1 MKRLLIFFTAGLFM
15 ASAILSCTDR
25 STAGSSGDMS
35 VSAHMS
41 PAEFEKV
48 LLEYGEGAG
57 GYLLDFLQNNPESLS
72 YPFKLLQDSSEISI
86 YTSPDGRLRFYS
98 YDTHLGGTCIAW
110 TTLIQYTNGA
120 DTVVGMFCPYSDNRF
135 VVSTNP
141 EQNDMQPDYTEGP
154 CIINGL
160 YEFTRSDG
168 EKLYIVECYMREWST
183 VGFTTLV
190 ALKFN
195 DGKIV
200 KTEGFKTPTREYRDI
215 DYEHEIPGWY
225 FRTLGEGWSWLNS
238 LDSETNTLYIPLV
251 DGMDITDQ
259 YLLYQ
264 FNGSCLEYKGTGGGF
279 WLHPTIRKFKRLLQ
293 LYDSDALRIRL
304 DELSDGKIRYCAWN
318 AGQKMSEKPQITV
331 VGGERDIRP
340 GSIRFRNK
348 GFEYFTPDP
357 ESEKPSQVL
366 TVEKRGKVLATH
378 ELRDH

>member
-1 MKRLLIFFTAGLFM
+1 M

-35 VSAHMS
+35 VSAHLS

-98 YDTHLGGTCIAW
+98 YDTHLGGTCIDW
-110 TTLIQYTNGA
+110 VTLIQYSNGT
-120 DTVVGMFCPYSDNRF
+120 DTIAGEFRPYSDSEIVF
-135 VVSTNP
+135 DTNTM
-141 EQNDMQPDYTEGP
+141 EAEEEYFGP

-160 YEFTRSDG
+160 LQFDCNNG
-168 EKLYIVECYMREWST
+168 EKLYVAECYMREWSS
-183 VGFTTLV
+183 VGATDLV

-195 DGKIV
+195 DGKLE
-200 KTEGFKTPTREYRDI
+200 KTEGFKTPTRKYSDVG
-215 DYEHEIPGWY
+215 YEHEIPGWY

-318 AGQKMSEKPQITV
+318 AGQKMSDKPQITV

-340 GSIRFRNK
+340 GCIRFRNK